1 KEPAIAEG
9 AGVDAT
15 LGALSSSAIAR
26 SSFRRWPSKTPMSLR
41 SCSVRSGRT
50 LKSMPFSA
58 KRCVYSDKPRLRSQ
72 LETLSIPL
80 SRKKTASARR
90 KCFSVNCVL
99 AEYCLVFAE
108 ANIPQ
113 PLAHIH
119 DGRPRAHHVA
129 HRLCLQWGP
138 ATLPGSSAENSLSL
152 DFGFGPAS

>member
-1 KEPAIAEG
+1 
-9 AGVDAT
+9 
-15 LGALSSSAIAR
+15 
-26 SSFRRWPSKTPMSLR
+26 
-41 SCSVRSGRT
+41 
-50 LKSMPFSA
+50 
-58 KRCVYSDKPRLRSQ
+58 LRSQ

-119 DGRPRAHHVA
+119 DGRSRAHHVA

-138 ATLPGSSAENSLSL
+138 ATQPGSSAENSFSL
-152 DFGFGPAS
+152 DFGLWSRKLTFRSALLWVYTHLLHGGHACALASVASTMSWAGRWQALVDVAVFGQQRQP